1 MIGSSSSLSLLV
13 SPSLL
18 SAEGRLLTLEPHANI
33 MPHMVSPIPQSLSS
47 NLRPNL
53 QGNLSYH
60 SPCLHQERRYG
71 MRNSQRAVLEGDN
84 DWTVRKRLK
93 NNKNMQNRKYRWF
106 SFLIFRISASLQKD
120 LYKN

>member
-1 MIGSSSSLSLLV
+1 VGTSTW
-13 SPSLL
+13 
-18 SAEGRLLTLEPHANI
+18 R
-33 MPHMVSPIPQSLSS
+33 
-47 NLRPNL
+47 
-53 QGNLSYH
+53 
-60 SPCLHQERRYG
+60 QERRYG